1 LNANLG
7 GAVRAN
13 AEHEPLSE
21 LTALFAQY
29 GVESFLESTSLLVAL
44 LDKDGNLLSWNP
56 AFGALQQAHQG
67 KTNLKSFFS
76 SPSEDL
82 FTRLFSTALDQ
93 RIRTRGGLEF
103 VGEARNDNFMC
114 LFIPMPGQQALF
126 IAEQVTLAA
135 TLEAV
140 TAELQRTKRI
150 LTIKETELKAVIA
163 QADEVSH
170 TDALTFLPNRR
181 QIIGDLQREVI
192 FSDRYGTPL
201 TISMVDID
209 HFKKIN
215 DTHGHTVGDEVLRSL
230 AGELRDHIRYPDTI
244 GRYGGEEF
252 LLVLPHSTLRAA
264 SQQAERLCRHVRSL
278 RIQSAEQ
285 EIAVTVSIGIA
296 QYRIHNEDWQGLL
309 NRSDAALYQAKNNGR
324 DQWVAT
330 EE

>member
-1 LNANLG
+1 LG
-7 GAVRAN
+7 GAVRAKD
-13 AEHEPLSE
+13 ESLIE

-29 GVESFLESTSLLVAL
+29 GVEPFLESTSLLVAV
-44 LDKDGNLLSWNP
+44 LDKEGNLLSWNP
-56 AFGALQQAHQG
+56 AFEVFRQVHQD
-67 KTNLKSFFS
+67 KTNFRNFLS
-76 SPSEDL
+76 SLSEEL
-82 FTRLFSTALDQ
+82 FTRLFSTTLEQ
-93 RIRTRGGLEF
+93 RIRTKGGLEF
-103 VGEARNDNFMC
+103 VGEAHNDNFMC
-114 LFIPMPGQQALF
+114 LFIPMPGQQVLF
-126 IAEQVTLAA
+126 IGEQVTLAA

-192 FSDRYGTPL
+192 FADRYGTPL
-201 TISMVDID
+201 TISMLDID

-215 DTHGHTVGDEVLRSL
+215 DTYGHTVGDDVLRSL

-278 RIQSAEQ
+278 RIQSGEQ
-285 EIAVTVSIGIA
+285 AIGITVSIGIT
-296 QYRIHNEDWQGLL
+296 QYKIHSEDWQGLL
-309 NRSDAALYQAKNNGR
+309 NRADAALYQAKNNGR
-324 DQWVAT
+324 DQWAVA